1 MAPPPDAATSHIHHI
16 SNLEDA
22 TTEDLHLLI
31 QSFPVIDNHAHNF
44 LHEDFAYGTA
54 EAPFESITS
63 EAQGPALLEHVQT
76 SLSHMR
82 AITQLGQLY
91 NCPASLVEVKAARYE
106 HIRRDYMGLISK
118 CLQGT
123 HAIMMD
129 DGLNEDLVYPYAW
142 HRQFVPE
149 VSRIVRIEA
158 VAAELLEELAST
170 AGFNTVNEAD
180 WERNQTEAF
189 FIRFNGE
196 FRNQIRAF
204 ANDPD
209 VRGFKSVICYR
220 TGLDIGLTSRKVL
233 RPQHTLT
240 ESGLLS
246 DFHDFLHKAVQTG
259 NYRFECK
266 EVNDYLVV
274 ATCDVLDKRMRA
286 EGEGLPFQFH
296 TGLGDPDINLVKA
309 NPAYMQPLIEAFP
322 NVDFVLLHSSWP
334 YTREAGY
341 LASVYA
347 NAWLDIGEAFP
358 MLSRSGE
365 ESVLKQ
371 ALELAP
377 TSKIIWSTDGHFFP
391 ETYWLANKQFR
402 ETLEKVLL
410 EGVSVGDYN
419 VMQAVNIAV
428 DIMFWNANT
437 LYKLDEDK
445 KYPHLLKACGRSIP
459 NESVKTLVNGSSG
472 AQSLKST
479 PSKSTIATASA
490 SAAPRNPQ
498 AARDAREHSLAQA
511 AALSVS
517 TSSNMAHLDAFLAE
531 NPSVKYIWLQ
541 FLDYT
546 ATLRNRMVTVRQFR
560 KQLTSGVNSG
570 VTLALFH
577 LLQDDNI
584 APGGSPVGQFLL
596 VPDVSTLTLNKG
608 ISSPSATVQNWW
620 MQDRPD
626 DATHLEGCPRW
637 TLDRIAATLKSEF
650 GIRTLIGFEIEIIF
664 MRPVFDAERSAYTD
678 FHPLHTVHSWSS
690 MTYQQLEALPM
701 IEEIVEALAEIDIH
715 LPQFHSEAAPGQWEF
730 PLPCFEPLKA
740 VDILYKSR
748 SVIQNIAKNHGLKA
762 TLYPRPYNYTCGS
775 ASHAHFSINGPG
787 DTVAKHADS
796 FLAGVLEHL
805 PAILAFTLPLEESY
819 ERVTAGI
826 WAGGEH
832 VTWGTQNREVPLR
845 KIEDGHWEL
854 KTIDGIGN
862 MYLSMAALLAAG
874 LHGIREERD
883 LEHED
888 CRADPG
894 TMSDEERGAVGIT
907 ARLPNTLEKSLAA
920 LEGDEVLK
928 EALGKRCVG
937 DYVAVKKAEM
947 EKLRGF
953 RDEKRR
959 LWLMERY

>member
-1 MAPPPDAATSHIHHI
+1 MAPHPETPTPQIHHI

-22 TTEDLHLLI
+22 TTEDLQLLI
-31 QSFPVIDNHAHNF
+31 QSFPVIDNHAHN
-44 LHEDFAYGTA
+44 LIHEDFAYGTA

-63 EAQGPALLEHVQT
+63 EAQGPALLEHVQS

-82 AITQLGQLY
+82 AVSQLGQLY
-91 NCPASLVEVKAARYE
+91 NCGGSLVEVKAARYE
-106 HIRRDYMGLISK
+106 HIRRDYWGLISK
-118 CLQGT
+118 CLEGT

-129 DGLNEDLVYPYAW
+129 DGLNADLVYPYKW
-142 HRQFVPE
+142 HRQFVPH

-220 TGLDIGLTSRKVL
+220 TGLDIELTSRKVL
-233 RPQHTLT
+233 RPQHSLT
-240 ESGLLS
+240 ESELLS
-246 DFHDFLHKAVQTG
+246 AFHSFLHKAVQTG

-334 YTREAGY
+334 YTREASY

-365 ESVLKQ
+365 EAVLKQ

-402 ETLEKVLL
+402 ETLERVLL
-410 EGVSVGDYN
+410 EGVCAGDYSI
-419 VMQAVNIAV
+419 MQAVNIAV
-428 DIMFWNANT
+428 DIMFWNSNT

-445 KYPHLLKACGRSIP
+445 KYPHLLKACGRPIP

-479 PSKSTIATASA
+479 PSRSTIGTA
-490 SAAPRNPQ
+490 SAAPRNLQP
-498 AARDAREHSLAQA
+498 ARDVREQALTQA

-517 TSSNMAHLDAFLAE
+517 TSNHMALLETFLTE

-560 KQLTSGVNSG
+560 KQLTSGTNPG
-570 VTLALFH
+570 ITRGLLR

-584 APGGSPVGQFLL
+584 APGGSPIGQFLL
-596 VPDVSTLTLNKG
+596 APDLSTLTLNKG

-620 MQDRPD
+620 MQDRPN
-626 DATHLEGCPRW
+626 DAAHLEGCPRW
-637 TLDRIAATLKSEF
+637 TLNSIASTLKSEF
-650 GIRTLIGFEIEIIF
+650 GITTLMGFEIEIIF
-664 MRPVFDAERSAYTD
+664 MRPVFDREKGAYTD
-678 FHPLHTVHSWSS
+678 FLPLHTVHSWSNMS
-690 MTYQQLEALPM
+690 YQQLEILPM
-701 IEEIVEALAEIDIH
+701 IEEIVDALAEIDIH

-740 VDILYKSR
+740 VDVLYKAR

-762 TLYPRPYNYTCGS
+762 TLYPRPYNFTCGS
-775 ASHAHFSINGPG
+775 ASHAHISVNGPG
-787 DTVAKHADS
+787 DTVAKYADP
-796 FLAGVLEHL
+796 FLAGILEHL

-845 KIEDGHWEL
+845 KIEDGRWEL
-854 KTIDGIGN
+854 KTVDGVGN
-862 MYLSMAALLAAG
+862 MYFSMAAVLAAG
-874 LHGIREERD
+874 LHGVREKLD
-883 LEHED
+883 LVHKD
-888 CRADPG
+888 CTADPG
-894 TMSDEERGAVGIT
+894 GMSEEELRAVGIT
-907 ARLPNTLEKSLAA
+907 TRLPNTLEKSLDA
-920 LEGDEVLK
+920 LETDEVLRT
-928 EALGKRCVG
+928 ALGERFVA
-937 DYVAVKKAEM
+937 DYVALKKAEM

-953 RDEKRR
+953 GEQKRR